1 MEDGDQISSTTPFES
16 GFGED
21 WLTDSRPADTQF
33 HDNEAVAKE
42 DDDILDLAGG
52 AKEALERHRAATHD
66 YGSTPFGQPQKAAD
80 PSPTPPASMDA
91 GSLFGDAGVKRMP
104 AAGEAADT
112 PPKPQVPEAAPV
124 IPAKKPPSPSPSSD
138 ELTFPPSAPSQTL
151 MHSSAEGRAQPLGQE
166 GDSSRLGSIALPP
179 SLSPLH
185 SPDSLEELSLSE
197 SPNQAPVALGPFGFG
212 LTSIEFSERP
222 SQDVPLS
229 EEVKMFESFT
239 VSKLDLAGDDH
250 SLSGGLSKDSVK
262 AATFSPGETDRFLSS
277 LMTSEVDLGSK
288 VDPGKSGRCE
298 DSGVA
303 SSPDEKFG
311 SSVGSHEDGKTD
323 SGKEGFDKDSESGE
337 STGSTPTQSPIN
349 PKITTES
356 FLSYAPSN
364 PTAKPDA
371 PLIASCGFMKDVDE
385 PTKDIFSPKTSWR
398 ETDLLAS
405 KLEVDD
411 DFLGEVK
418 AFAAAKNPFQ
428 GFSPIG
434 DSCSAFP
441 QLGETTMDISTD
453 IKGVKVSESPT
464 PDLVPHAHEGEPQDA
479 ALNKPKEEATVDLV
493 QMAFDPVKDLPDV
506 PVHSVLTEESKEPS
520 APPSLPDILKSSP
533 LIPEKIDSGSSEASS
548 DNDQSPTE
556 EVQMDNNPVTYSATN
571 PFAFDTKIS
580 LLKEMA
586 EETEARAAGK
596 EKPDVEPCTEKSF
609 GAFDLVKEAETTK
622 GKDPPA
628 VEMEQKD
635 WNFSGNDSFKFGT
648 ESRTSV
654 NLPISSPSQHLATAE
669 ESDSE
674 SPMTDSLSPVL
685 EAMAKNP
692 ASFQIESEIKLSEE
706 SKISMATVIKGVYM
720 EEHETS
726 EHEVSSEEF
735 EFIERPPKG
744 VMDEFLETLDSAKFA
759 KAPEMGTDDDAS
771 PGFGQGDLTTDVES
785 ALETQQSSYMLLTQ
799 PISRASPQKLKADLE
814 KPFEPS
820 ELVYQP
826 QEAAAPPK
834 VPLVH
839 CTSEEPEK
847 PAHPQKTED
856 PAASVTAHTEAS
868 TAASLAH
875 LGTEAVVD
883 LLYWRDVKTTG
894 VVFGAALFL
903 LLSLSVCSI
912 ISVCSYVGLALLS
925 VTITFRIYKGIL
937 QAVQKSDEGH
947 PFKAYLTQNVTL
959 SEDLVH
965 KYSDVALT
973 HLNCTLK
980 ELRRLFLVEDL
991 VDSLKFAVLMWILT
1005 YVGALFNGLTL
1016 LILGLIAVFSTPII
1030 YEKHQ
1035 AQIDHYLALARNQIK
1050 DIFGKIQAKV
1060 PGMKPKAE

>member
-1 MEDGDQISSTTPFES
+1 
-16 GFGED
+16 
-21 WLTDSRPADTQF
+21 
-33 HDNEAVAKE
+33 
-42 DDDILDLAGG
+42 
-52 AKEALERHRAATHD
+52 
-66 YGSTPFGQPQKAAD
+66 
-80 PSPTPPASMDA
+80 
-91 GSLFGDAGVKRMP
+91 
-104 AAGEAADT
+104 
-112 PPKPQVPEAAPV
+112 
-124 IPAKKPPSPSPSSD
+124 
-138 ELTFPPSAPSQTL
+138 
-151 MHSSAEGRAQPLGQE
+151 
-166 GDSSRLGSIALPP
+166 
-179 SLSPLH
+179 
-185 SPDSLEELSLSE
+185 
-197 SPNQAPVALGPFGFG
+197 
-212 LTSIEFSERP
+212 
-222 SQDVPLS
+222 
-229 EEVKMFESFT
+229 MFESFT

-277 LMTSEVDLGSK
+277 LMTSEVDLGAK

-635 WNFSGNDSFKFGT
+635 WNFS
-648 ESRTSV
+648 
-654 NLPISSPSQHLATAE
+654 E

-685 EAMAKNP
+685 EAM
-692 ASFQIESEIKLSEE
+692 
-706 SKISMATVIKGVYM
+706 
-720 EEHETS
+720 EHETS

-785 ALETQQSSYMLLTQ
+785 ALETQQTTFFPS
-799 PISRASPQKLKADLE
+799 ASFLCPVAPSWCHLKRRH
-814 KPFEPS
+814 F
-820 ELVYQP
+820 
-826 QEAAAPPK
+826 
-834 VPLVH
+834 
-839 CTSEEPEK
+839 
-847 PAHPQKTED
+847 PA
-856 PAASVTAHTEAS
+856 
-868 TAASLAH
+868 
-875 LGTEAVVD
+875 
-883 LLYWRDVKTTG
+883 
-894 VVFGAALFL
+894 
-903 LLSLSVCSI
+903 
-912 ISVCSYVGLALLS
+912 
-925 VTITFRIYKGIL
+925 
-937 QAVQKSDEGH
+937 
-947 PFKAYLTQNVTL
+947 
-959 SEDLVH
+959 
-965 KYSDVALT
+965 
-973 HLNCTLK
+973 
-980 ELRRLFLVEDL
+980 
-991 VDSLKFAVLMWILT
+991 
-1005 YVGALFNGLTL
+1005 
-1016 LILGLIAVFSTPII
+1016 TPT
-1030 YEKHQ
+1030 
-1035 AQIDHYLALARNQIK
+1035 
-1050 DIFGKIQAKV
+1050 
-1060 PGMKPKAE
+1060 P

>member
-1 MEDGDQISSTTPFES
+1 MEDGEQISSTTPFES
-16 GFGED
+16 GFGGD
-21 WLTDSRPADTQF
+21 WMAESRPAAAQF

-52 AKEALERHRAATHD
+52 AKEALERHRAYD
-66 YGSTPFGQPQKAAD
+66 YDSTPFGQPQKAAD
-80 PSPTPPASMDA
+80 PSPMPPASMDA
-91 GSLFGDAGVKRMP
+91 GPLFGDAGVRRMP

-112 PPKPQVPEAAPV
+112 PPKPQVPEAVPV
-124 IPAKKPPSPSPSSD
+124 IPAKKTQSPSPSSD
-138 ELTFPPSAPSQTL
+138 EPSFPPPAPSQTL
-151 MHSSAEGRAQPLGQE
+151 MHSSA
-166 GDSSRLGSIALPP
+166 
-179 SLSPLH
+179 
-185 SPDSLEELSLSE
+185 
-197 SPNQAPVALGPFGFG
+197 
-212 LTSIEFSERP
+212 
-222 SQDVPLS
+222 
-229 EEVKMFESFT
+229 
-239 VSKLDLAGDDH
+239 
-250 SLSGGLSKDSVK
+250 
-262 AATFSPGETDRFLSS
+262 
-277 LMTSEVDLGSK
+277 
-288 VDPGKSGRCE
+288 
-298 DSGVA
+298 
-303 SSPDEKFG
+303 
-311 SSVGSHEDGKTD
+311 
-323 SGKEGFDKDSESGE
+323 
-337 STGSTPTQSPIN
+337 
-349 PKITTES
+349 
-356 FLSYAPSN
+356 
-364 PTAKPDA
+364 AKPDA
-371 PLIASCGFMKDVDE
+371 PFIASCGFMKDVHG
-385 PTKDIFSPKTSWR
+385 PIKDIFSPKASWR

-405 KLEVDD
+405 KLDVDD
-411 DFLGEVK
+411 DFLDEVK
-418 AFAAAKNPFQ
+418 AASATKNPFQ

-434 DSCSAFP
+434 DSSSVFP
-441 QLGETTMDISTD
+441 QLGEMTTDISTD
-453 IKGVKVSESPT
+453 IKGIKVSESPT

-493 QMAFDPVKDLPDV
+493 QMASDPVKDLPDV

-548 DNDQSPTE
+548 DNEQSPTE
-556 EVQMDNNPVTYSATN
+556 EVQMDINPMTYSATN

-586 EETEARAAGK
+586 EETEARAAAK
-596 EKPDVEPCTEKSF
+596 EMINVEPCTETSF
-609 GAFDLVKEAETTK
+609 GAFDLLKEAETTK

-628 VEMEQKD
+628 VETEQKD
-635 WNFSGNDSFKFGT
+635 WNLSGSDSVKFGA
-648 ESRTSV
+648 EFRTSPASV
-654 NLPISSPSQHLATAE
+654 NLPIGSPSRHLATAE

-692 ASFQIESEIKLSEE
+692 ASFQIESESKLLEE

-785 ALETQQSSYMLLTQ
+785 ALDSQQSSYMLLTQ

-839 CTSEEPEK
+839 SVSEEPEK
-847 PAHPQKTED
+847 PARLQKTED
-856 PAASVTAHTEAS
+856 QAASMTAHTEAS

-875 LGTEAVVD
+875 LSAEAVVD

-947 PFKAYLTQNVTL
+947 PFKTYLTQEVTL

-965 KYSDVALT
+965 KYSDMALT

-1005 YVGALFNGLTL
+1005 YIGALFNGLTL
-1016 LILGLIAVFSTPII
+1016 LILGLIAVFSTPVI

-1035 AQIDHYLALARNQIK
+1035 AQIDHYLALARTQIK
-1050 DIFGKIQAKV
+1050 DIFGKVQAKV